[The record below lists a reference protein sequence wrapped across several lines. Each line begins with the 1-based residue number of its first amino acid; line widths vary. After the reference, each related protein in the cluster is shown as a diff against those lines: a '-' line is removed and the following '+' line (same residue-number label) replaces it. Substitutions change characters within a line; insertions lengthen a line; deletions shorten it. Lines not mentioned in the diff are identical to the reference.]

1 MNMIPPPLPP
11 YSYRLKKKNYQHI
24 TTLFF
29 FSHASNCQFAN
40 FLFFKSNKYI
50 NYFHV
55 SLSSPPLHHAL
66 FFFICLFSLFF
77 YGGADK
83 SYYKKVIDNY
93 WTLENACEF
102 DKVVCF

>member
-1 MNMIPPPLPP
+1 M
-11 YSYRLKKKNYQHI
+11 YRYR
-24 TTLFF
+24 
-29 FSHASNCQFAN
+29 C
-40 FLFFKSNKYI
+40 
-50 NYFHV
+50 
-55 SLSSPPLHHAL
+55 HHCIMP

-93 WTLENACEF
+93 RNLENACEF